1 MAYSCP
7 HSLRLFPSL
16 TSGNLYTFSPTDAR
30 IITHHVESV
39 HPNPSEVAR
48 WLGGWSM
55 LGIAGASSMGGGGGD
70 SSNSG
75 GGQGVHGEGEDHH
88 PGWASFRGMG
98 LELEGIGEREREG
111 LRRLAEGGRA

>member
-1 MAYSCP
+1 
-7 HSLRLFPSL
+7 
-16 TSGNLYTFSPTDAR
+16 
-30 IITHHVESV
+30 
-39 HPNPSEVAR
+39 
-48 WLGGWSM
+48 M

-111 LRRLAEGGRA
+111 LRRSAEGEGLDLSFLALIRPAQTLALLCLSSHSTSLS